1 MLTSPE
7 AVLLRALVENLGTAR
22 LFGLRIYAV
31 MAPQSA
37 TYPFVTYR
45 RSAISREQTLGS
57 PMGVPRVSIDY
68 EVYGGTYEQAR
79 EAANAVRACLDGYGG
94 TALGCTVSQVS
105 LESESDDFVTLQGGD
120 LPPAYQITMTFDVW
134 WQEN

>member
-1 MLTSPE
+1 MLKSPE
-7 AVLLRALVENLGTAR
+7 AVLLRAMLAAPAVAR
-22 LFGLRIYAV
+22 FVGRRIYAV

-45 RSAISREQTLGS
+45 RSSIDREQTLGS
-57 PMGVPRVSIDY
+57 PMGVPEVSIDY

-79 EAANAVRACLDGYGG
+79 EAADAIRSTLDGYGG
-94 TALGCTVSQVS
+94 SALGCTVSQVA
-105 LESESDDFVTLQGGD
+105 LDNESDDFVTLQGGD

-134 WQEN
+134 WQES